1 MSREGIGRFTG
12 SGTRIVFRESGE
24 RIESSGRLDYRRFGR
39 RRLGMDSGRS
49 GRSRFRRTVFIR
61 RRCHWRPARQFRRT
75 RLDVLLL
82 LVLVQTTC
90 GGSRMSHRMDGI
102 RRNEVAAARGR
113 RRRRRRRRR
122 RSRRQRHRPVSQWRS
137 VWLRQL
143 ETGEDRLRGIRLT
156 ASGIGL

>member
-1 MSREGIGRFTG
+1 
-12 SGTRIVFRESGE
+12 
-24 RIESSGRLDYRRFGR
+24 
-39 RRLGMDSGRS
+39 
-49 GRSRFRRTVFIR
+49 
-61 RRCHWRPARQFRRT
+61 
-75 RLDVLLL
+75 
-82 LVLVQTTC
+82 
-90 GGSRMSHRMDGI
+90 MSHRMDGI